1 MPKRITQ
8 SATLLFCLMFVS
20 QSLFAVADRTH
31 LFDSGHDHQ
40 HVKYG
45 HTEVSSEGCDHFTAV
60 GIRQTL
66 VVYQHHIPCEDDS
79 HHCHIDHIE
88 IGPMAV
94 IGSVD
99 YDTDVFKLLE
109 LPQLIDVVLYERTPI
124 NSVMMDVV
132 DPPVKLFNALCLK
145 SVVLIV

>member
-1 MPKRITQ
+1 MPKRITK

-20 QSLFAVADRTH
+20 QSLLAVADRTH
-31 LFDSGHDHQ
+31 LFDLGHDHQ

-66 VVYQHHIPCEDDS
+66 VVHQHHVPCEEDS
-79 HHCHIDHIE
+79 HHCHIDHLE
-88 IGPMAV
+88 VGPMAV

-99 YDTDVFKLLE
+99 YDADVFKLLK
-109 LPQLIDVVLYERTPI
+109 LPQLIDAVLYESTSF
-124 NSVMMDVV
+124 NSAATDVV
-132 DPPVKLFNALCLK
+132 DPPVKLSHAQCLK